1 MQQAVTQKG
10 RPTYYLGMEAI
21 KSYGMEKWRKDFFM
35 PFPRSFYYG
44 LFERVLSAYAALFKE
59 GLSGEA
65 ESVLSVMAR
74 MVPRICHTYNLIL
87 TEAFCIE
94 RESRLM
100 LSDGPSFDG
109 KEADRIF
116 SYLKGKRRIN
126 SVSALKN
133 WANYKVSF
141 GRLNSARF
149 AGPLIRLEKRFAKMR
164 SYRLRPLDVR
174 RAADPEYV
182 IPDKLMGEID
192 FIMKRLGGALL
203 SLRDDFGSSMVS
215 EGKIESMFSALKDE
229 IILASRLYLSAR
241 ERFHGE
247 MKCSLFVAGTG
258 NLMVRVISK
267 AFQDEGGTATGFEHG
282 NVLGLFYDPGYV
294 LNDFLIADKFIA
306 STEGLEG
313 FFRKLKDQYSYLP
326 SADVAIGNADDD
338 FYFNRWREE
347 RGKPA
352 VNKVKK
358 VMYIESP
365 MNPIFP
371 ARHNTL
377 YYPLQLELSLRVLEA
392 LKKKGYYVMMKIR
405 SSRLK
410 ETEGGGIYR
419 DYADEIVGGRFEEAA
434 EAADAYIFPHLFT
447 TTLGHVLPGHK
458 RIVYL
463 LYEEKRFIPE
473 RLGLL
478 NRRCNAVRCSFDDR
492 QRIVFNENELVEAI
506 EKSSGDY
513 NTDFLREYLVSER
526 NRKVCA
532 A

>member
-1 MQQAVTQKG
+1 MQQAVTQKD
-10 RPTYYLGMEAI
+10 RPTYCLGMEAI
-21 KSYGMEKWRKDFFM
+21 KSYGLEKWRKDFFM
-35 PFPRSFYYG
+35 PFPRVFYYG

-59 GLSGEA
+59 ELSEEV
-65 ESVLSVMAR
+65 ESILSVIAR
-74 MVPRICHTYNLIL
+74 MVPKICHTYNLSL
-87 TEAFCIE
+87 TEAFCVD
-94 RESRLM
+94 RESRLI

-109 KEADRIF
+109 RETERIF
-116 SYLKGKRRIN
+116 SYLKGRRPIN

-133 WANYKVSF
+133 WAIYTISF
-141 GRLNSARF
+141 GRPNSARF
-149 AGPLIRLEKRFAKMR
+149 AGPLIRLEKRFAKKG
-164 SYRLRPLDVR
+164 SYRLRPLDIR
-174 RAADPEYV
+174 RLADPEYG

-192 FIMKRLGGALL
+192 FTIKRLRGALL
-203 SLRDDFGSSMVS
+203 SLRDDFGSPSVS
-215 EGKIESMFSALKDE
+215 EGKIESMFSALKNE
-229 IILASRLYLSAR
+229 MVLASRLYLSAR
-241 ERFHGE
+241 ERFHREKKG
-247 MKCSLFVAGTG
+247 SLFVAGTG
-258 NLMVRVISK
+258 NLIVRVIAK
-267 AFQDEGGTATGFEHG
+267 AFQDKGGVVTGFEHG

-294 LNDFLIADKFIA
+294 LNDFLISDKFIA
-306 STEGLEG
+306 STDGLEG
-313 FFRKLKDQYSYLP
+313 FFRKLKDRYSYLP

-352 VNKVKK
+352 VDKVKK

-365 MNPIFP
+365 MNPVFP

-392 LKKKGYYVMMKIR
+392 LKKRGYYVMMKIR

-410 ETEGGGIYR
+410 ETEAGGIYR
-419 DYADEIVGGRFEEAA
+419 DYADEIVGGKFEEAA

-463 LYEEKRFIPE
+463 LYEEERFIPK
-473 RLGLL
+473 RLELL
-478 NRRCNAVRCSFDDR
+478 NRRCNAVRCNFDER
-492 QRIVFNENELVEAI
+492 QRIVFNENELVEAV

-526 NRKVCA
+526 NKEICA